1 MLTTK
6 LFAPTL
12 REKLVIRGRLFD
24 KLSLGLTS
32 KLALISAPAG
42 YGKTTA
48 VLDWLRH
55 IVSKYTWL
63 SLDHNDNDPSR
74 FLSYLVAA
82 LQKVAP
88 ELVVAVAGL
97 MGGPQQPGFETLL
110 EILINDLAKSQEQLI
125 LVLDDY
131 HLITNKS
138 IHAGVGFLI
147 EYKPPALHLVLTT
160 REDPPLALA
169 RMRVRNELTEIRA
182 SDLMFRQEETERF
195 MRSTMGLN
203 LTERVVQVL
212 EGRTEGWIAGLQLAA
227 ISLQGKDEQGIEA
240 FIQSFGGSHRYV
252 IDYLVEEVLQEQS
265 AQVRR
270 FLCQTAALVRFCPA
284 LCEAVTGHH
293 DSRELIKQ
301 LESLSLFII
310 PLDENRRWYR
320 YHHLFGNVLSGE
332 LAPREREEVYYRA
345 ARWFESAGLVEEGIK
360 YALGAKDMDLA
371 GRLMAKAAPGLFQR
385 GEMTTILEW
394 TGELTPEVLLGN
406 VELALYRAWACF
418 YTGQGVKSAQLITR
432 IELEHGQLPG
442 KTLGRLTALK
452 GWLDYSEF
460 GPNGG
465 ELARKALKY
474 LTDEDNFRLMALILL
489 GEYQRNL
496 GDATGS
502 MLTFRAAYELS
513 RQADYS
519 FASLGALVEL
529 AVALDLT
536 GQRSEAAAL
545 CQDTIDKFTQGRE
558 PTPLLGFVY
567 TRMGAFCFTANQ
579 LDLAHT
585 YLEQGVELCRRL
597 TTDRVM
603 GGEGKITL
611 GNVQLALGQ
620 MDLARVLFALG
631 QGEVAWNILTEVRGL
646 VQRAQILPFFG
657 KLGAL
662 EAEFLLH
669 QGEVEE
675 AASRL
680 NELSLSPGAEHDPA
694 REEEYLVLARVML
707 AKGKLKEA
715 KDMLSQMEK
724 SALLGD
730 RQARLINI
738 YIIQA
743 GAEQSLGKPD
753 EAVSLLEK
761 ALRIA
766 LPGRYLRPFIDAG
779 GEIAKMLRKMR
790 PVSPAFVESIL
801 SAFSG
806 SGQETVAAVK
816 ANLVD
821 GLSEREREILR
832 LVAQGLSNGE
842 IANKLYIT
850 PGTTKWHLNNIFSKL
865 GVNSR
870 TKAVSLAQELKLL

>member
-48 VLDWLRH
+48 VLDWLRQ
-55 IVSKYTWL
+55 SGAKYTWL

-240 FIQSFGGSHRYV
+240 FIQSFGGSHWYV
-252 IDYLVEEVLQEQS
+252 I
-265 AQVRR
+265 
-270 FLCQTAALVRFCPA
+270 
-284 LCEAVTGHH
+284 
-293 DSRELIKQ
+293 
-301 LESLSLFII
+301 
-310 PLDENRRWYR
+310 
-320 YHHLFGNVLSGE
+320 
-332 LAPREREEVYYRA
+332 
-345 ARWFESAGLVEEGIK
+345 
-360 YALGAKDMDLA
+360 
-371 GRLMAKAAPGLFQR
+371 
-385 GEMTTILEW
+385 
-394 TGELTPEVLLGN
+394 
-406 VELALYRAWACF
+406 
-418 YTGQGVKSAQLITR
+418 
-432 IELEHGQLPG
+432 
-442 KTLGRLTALK
+442 
-452 GWLDYSEF
+452 
-460 GPNGG
+460 
-465 ELARKALKY
+465 
-474 LTDEDNFRLMALILL
+474 
-489 GEYQRNL
+489 
-496 GDATGS
+496 
-502 MLTFRAAYELS
+502 
-513 RQADYS
+513 
-519 FASLGALVEL
+519 
-529 AVALDLT
+529 
-536 GQRSEAAAL
+536 
-545 CQDTIDKFTQGRE
+545 
-558 PTPLLGFVY
+558 
-567 TRMGAFCFTANQ
+567 
-579 LDLAHT
+579 
-585 YLEQGVELCRRL
+585 
-597 TTDRVM
+597 
-603 GGEGKITL
+603 
-611 GNVQLALGQ
+611 
-620 MDLARVLFALG
+620 
-631 QGEVAWNILTEVRGL
+631 
-646 VQRAQILPFFG
+646 
-657 KLGAL
+657 
-662 EAEFLLH
+662 
-669 QGEVEE
+669 EVEE